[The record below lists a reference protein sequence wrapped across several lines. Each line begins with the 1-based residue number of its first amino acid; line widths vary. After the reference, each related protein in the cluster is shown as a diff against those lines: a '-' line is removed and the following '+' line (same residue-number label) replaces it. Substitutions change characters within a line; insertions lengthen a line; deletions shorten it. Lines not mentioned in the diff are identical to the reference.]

1 LSVHPPASAQ
11 PKRAAS
17 GERRRD
23 GFARLATA
31 IVAAAAIAA
40 GAAAPGTAAD
50 VAGTPPHMTVVDD
63 AMVGKALLGR
73 FDYVGSWQHVRG
85 KHDGRSNGTS
95 TRSTHTGDVAIFRFT
110 GTRVRIYG
118 VRGPSGGRA
127 GIALDES
134 STGGHPVE
142 FYSPRLE
149 PHALVYESPVLPAA
163 VHTVSIAV
171 WGTRDSRGR
180 FYYVNIDAAEFE
192 S

>member
-1 LSVHPPASAQ
+1 MRCTSSPVTSSLSDLS
-11 PKRAAS
+11 S
-17 GERRRD
+17 ERRQD
-23 GFARLATA
+23 GFARPAAA
-31 IVAAAAIAA
+31 IVAAAAIATR
-40 GAAAPGTAAD
+40 AAAPATAAD
-50 VAGTPPHMTVVDD
+50 VWGTSAHITVVDD

-134 STGGHPVE
+134 STGGHLLV
-142 FYSPRLE
+142 PRVGVTE
-149 PHALVYESPVLPAA
+149 TGAPADA
-163 VHTVSIAV
+163 
-171 WGTRDSRGR
+171 RDSP
-180 FYYVNIDAAEFE
+180 
-192 S
+192 